1 MFSCIRKLFKSI
13 YVKPNEIMSF
23 LEEKDYEWDD
33 DIKQWQEELKE
44 IDTHLERD
52 DEEL

>member
-13 YVKPNEIMSF
+13 YVKPKEIMSF
-23 LEEKDYEWDD
+23 LEEEDYEWDD

-44 IDTHLERD
+44 IDTHLERE